1 LVLGGTPTMHRSHL
15 HYSPR
20 NQTAAAAA
28 WMQYR
33 HCA

>member
-1 LVLGGTPTMHRSHL
+1 LVLGGTPAMHRSHL

-20 NQTAAAAA
+20 NQAAAA

>member
-1 LVLGGTPTMHRSHL
+1 LVLGGTPAMHRSHL

-20 NQTAAAAA
+20 NQTAAAA